1 MMKYT
6 VCYKQ
11 ILVGEIDV
19 EAKNAQ
25 QASKLADEKLAKH
38 DFIKEVEATYQD
50 RIIREDG
57 LDCLESDN
65 EIHN

>member
-1 MMKYT
+1 MKYT

-11 ILVGEIDV
+11 ILVGEIDI
-19 EAKNAQ
+19 EAKSAQ
-25 QASKLADEKLAKH
+25 QASKLADEKLAKR

-57 LDCLESDN
+57 LDCLGSDDD
-65 EIHN
+65 EIIN